1 MKSDEYKK
9 ELDYRNSNWE
19 RLKERNQVN
28 EKTKKVIKF
37 KLGEGERMKS
47 SEGYQETDDR
57 NSIWEWVKE

>member
-37 KLGEGERMKS
+37 KLGVGERMKS
-47 SEGYQETDDR
+47 SEG
-57 NSIWEWVKE
+57 